1 MPGNLWLS
9 SIGRHCR
16 MGDRT
21 TSRPAV
27 QGAGPAPVHVSGL
40 ELQACLRDQR
50 RADEVKAAF
59 NGEVKRSM
67 GGRRVHE
74 GATTRFLVAIRSWQ
88 TTRLDWELQKAKCA
102 MFWGGNLVHAFTTQ
116 VESMMVTFKSRA
128 PRLTDLQQ
136 CRLSQQEKRMK
147 KCGDEAVDVL
157 KFRTMRWRKQYLHLC
172 WSDHAPCR
180 CTSSSLPTSSP
191 TQSFVVNLFAH
202 CSTNAF
208 VLYLHTIPYPEHSL
222 HSNTENAYFTS
233 QKKSRPG

>member
-16 MGDRT
+16 MDDRT

-128 PRLTDLQQ
+128 PRLTDTSAGLITRHVAV
-136 CRLSQQEKRMK
+136 RLLRFPHPVQHSRS
-147 KCGDEAVDVL
+147 L
-157 KFRTMRWRKQYLHLC
+157 
-172 WSDHAPCR
+172 SI
-180 CTSSSLPTSSP
+180 SLPIVRQTHVCYTYTPSLIPSTHFIPIQRTRTSLPRRSP
-191 TQSFVVNLFAH
+191 GQG
-202 CSTNAF
+202 
-208 VLYLHTIPYPEHSL
+208 
-222 HSNTENAYFTS
+222 NTS
-233 QKKSRPG
+233 DPRPTPGC